1 MKPPAMKAP
10 AVNVV
15 NVKAL
20 TLFLGLALGLA
31 LLMPAAADA
40 QDKPH
45 PSREQALRDL
55 GSTDVEARRLAAA
68 WMGELGAPADLPA
81 LFKALRDQDDLVRA
95 LTESSIWQVW
105 SRSGDAK
112 VDGLFAAGVE
122 QMNHGQAQA
131 AIDTFTEIIRL
142 KPEFAEGWNK
152 RATVY
157 FFIGEYD
164 RSLRDCDEVIKRNP
178 THWGALSGYGQ
189 IYLQL
194 DKPEQALRYF
204 QRALAVNP
212 NLQQIGQM
220 IEQLKQ
226 ALIEKRKGTI

>member
-1 MKPPAMKAP
+1 MKAPAMKVP

-15 NVKAL
+15 NVKAV
-20 TLFLGLALGLA
+20 TMSLGLALSLA

-40 QDKPH
+40 QDKPR

-95 LTESSIWQVW
+95 LSESSIWQVW
-105 SRSGDAK
+105 SRSGDPK

-131 AIDTFTEIIRL
+131 AIDTFSQIIRL
-142 KPEFAEGWNK
+142 NPDFAEGWNK

-164 RSLRDCDEVIKRNP
+164 KSLRDCDEVIKRNP
-178 THWGALSGYGQ
+178 KHWGALSGYGQ

-194 DKPEQALRYF
+194 DKPEQALAYF
-204 QRALAVNP
+204 QRALAANP
-212 NLQQIGQM
+212 NLQQIKQM

>member
-1 MKPPAMKAP
+1 MKVP

-15 NVKAL
+15 NVKAV
-20 TLFLGLALGLA
+20 TMSLGLALSLA

-40 QDKPH
+40 QDKPR

-95 LTESSIWQVW
+95 LSESSIWQVW
-105 SRSGDAK
+105 SRSGDPK

-131 AIDTFTEIIRL
+131 AIDTFSQIIRL
-142 KPEFAEGWNK
+142 NPDFAEGWNK

-164 RSLRDCDEVIKRNP
+164 KSLRDCDEVIKRNP
-178 THWGALSGYGQ
+178 KHWGALSGYGQ

-194 DKPEQALRYF
+194 DKPEQALAYF
-204 QRALAVNP
+204 QRALAANP
-212 NLQQIGQM
+212 NLQQIKQM

>member
-1 MKPPAMKAP
+1 MK
-10 AVNVV
+10 VV
-15 NVKAL
+15 EVKAV
-20 TLFLGLALGLA
+20 TMSLGLALGLA

-40 QDKPH
+40 QDKPR

-68 WMGELGAPADLPA
+68 WMGEIGAPTDLPT

-95 LTESSIWQVW
+95 LSESSIWQVW
-105 SRSGDAK
+105 SRSGDPK

-122 QMNHGQAQA
+122 QMNHGQAQT
-131 AIDTFTEIIRL
+131 AINTFTEIIRL

-164 RSLRDCDEVIKRNP
+164 KSLHDCDEVIKRNP
-178 THWGALSGYGQ
+178 KHWGALSGYGQ

-194 DKPEQALRYF
+194 DKPEQALAYF
-204 QRALAVNP
+204 QRALAANP
-212 NLQQIGQM
+212 NLQQIEQM